1 VFLYLLNIENID
13 VGTRL
18 EACSYMYEKA
28 SSYSN
33 HIQKKKIIKLPRMN
47 ADYLKSAKQQFL
59 YYKQLGDKTMDQLND
74 EQLFWQYN
82 DASNSIAIMVKHL
95 WGNMMSRWTDF
106 LITDGEKDFRKRD
119 EEFELRVGP
128 SLQGVDTANAEGV
141 DAANAEGVDY
151 NAEGVD
157 NDAEGVDNI
166 AEGVDTDSAK
176 GVDTANAEGV
186 DNDAEGVDNNAE
198 GVNNIAEGV
207 DTANAE
213 GVDMDNAEGVDND
226 AEGVNEHSRAVIT
239 EKWEQGWAC
248 LFTALDSINEDNF
261 DTTIYIRNQG
271 HSIPEAINRQM
282 MHYAYHVGQMVY
294 LGRMMKG
301 EDWQSLSIPKG
312 NSKAYNADK
321 FAQEKGKR
329 HFTDEY
335 LGKS

>member
-1 VFLYLLNIENID
+1 
-13 VGTRL
+13 
-18 EACSYMYEKA
+18 
-28 SSYSN
+28 
-33 HIQKKKIIKLPRMN
+33 MN
-47 ADYLKSAKQQFL
+47 TDYLKSAKQQFQ

-82 DASNSIAIMVKHL
+82 DASNSIAVMAKHL

-106 LITDGEKDFRKRD
+106 LTTDGEKDFRKRD

-128 SLQGVDTANAEGV
+128 SLQGVD
-141 DAANAEGVDY
+141 
-151 NAEGVD
+151 
-157 NDAEGVDNI
+157 
-166 AEGVDTDSAK
+166 
-176 GVDTANAEGV
+176 
-186 DNDAEGVDNNAE
+186 NNAE

-207 DTANAE
+207 DN
-213 GVDMDNAEGVDND
+213 NAEGVDND
-226 AEGVNEHSRAVIT
+226 AEGVDTANAEGVDEHSRAVII

-312 NSKAYNADK
+312 NSKAYNAEK
-321 FAQEKGKR
+321 FSQEKGKR

-335 LGKS
+335 LGKT

>member
-141 DAANAEGVDY
+141 DA
-151 NAEGVD
+151 D
-157 NDAEGVDNI
+157 N
-166 AEGVDTDSAK
+166 
-176 GVDTANAEGV
+176 
-186 DNDAEGVDNNAE
+186 AEGVDNNAE
-198 GVNNIAEGV
+198 GVDNNAEGVDNIAEGV

-312 NSKAYNADK
+312 NSKAYNAEK
-321 FAQEKGKR
+321 FSQEKGKR